1 METYNKYQTQ
11 LTDELLA
18 TLPQEVVEQL
28 FEFINTVPFIR
39 NCIKENKPRAKD
51 LERDDKG
58 RIIVD
63 VTKPHILEN
72 MDYFRQS
79 ALFYQKNKCYTFLKP
94 NPNPNSEY
102 GKWIRQERDRCWN
115 GMVRKSDGEWITG
128 YMYFYLNYSPI
139 IQSKIRKGSKIAD
152 RVIDFPEVW
161 EGVYYAFHYIDQMR
175 NGGLY
180 NDFKGGQ
187 HGAELARRG
196 AGKSY
201 MLGSMSAHNFIFGEN
216 EQSKREHKTI
226 VTASQK
232 EYLTKDGTLN
242 KFMAIAD
249 FCSANTQFPRK
260 RLKESI
266 QEMTWTMG
274 YKDAETNIARG
285 TQNTVIGVAADEES
299 KLRGKRGHIY
309 VDEFGCHLKGTKVLM
324 FDGTTKNVEDVKVGD
339 LLMGDDNTSRT
350 VLKLFSGVDDM
361 YKISLRNGDTQIV
374 NSNHLVYYKKVRYD
388 NSKPKYITKKAK
400 ELYREKIDSRY
411 KIVKSK
417 IEFPERELLIN
428 PYLLGLWLGNGDKY
442 GTRIA
447 ISSNNIY
454 NWLSS
459 NYDISV
465 QTLKNT
471 DKCITVNIKGIRDS
485 FNHYGLLGNK
495 FIPNEFKINSP
506 ENQLQLIAGFCD
518 TDANYVKT
526 KDYLEICQ
534 SEEHYKLLLDLKFM
548 CQSLGLKCTIDWRIS
563 NEKAKK
569 PNTKYWRL
577 RISGDI
583 DIIPTLKHHI
593 RKRPITTKSRN
604 NWLDNEFKIE
614 EYGKGEYFGFLVDNN
629 NLFLLDDFTVVHNS
643 FPKLSKQY
651 NVWLP
656 SVQEG
661 DIVFG
666 MIFLV
671 GTAGDKESDFQGA
684 QELMYNPNGY
694 NLYALPNV
702 YDKETQGKKKFV
714 YFFPAYINRK
724 GCYDKDGNS
733 DVIKALIEI
742 LMTRHR
748 VKHNSSDPATITR
761 TIAEQPITPA
771 EAIIKTGVN
780 IFPVT
785 ELGNRLAQLDNQ
797 PNLLNEILVGSL
809 IQNGNQIEFKP
820 DNSVPIR
827 DYYKY
832 KNDGSEKLDGAIE
845 IITMPEIDK
854 NTGKP
859 FSGRYIAGFD
869 PYENDKSDESTS
881 LGSLFVL
888 DLFTDKIVAEYTGR
902 PMFAEDFL
910 ENARKICLFYNAI
923 MNYELNKKGCYA
935 YFSKMNCLYLLSDTL
950 EYLKDKQLIKCS
962 TFGNT
967 SKGTNATQAINNYAL
982 TLIRNWLLKPDTIIN
997 QDLNGNPI
1005 EVSVPHL
1012 YTLKNRALLR
1022 ELMLFNPND
1031 GNYDR
1036 ISALGM
1042 LMLLREDRMVTY
1054 GGEYKVTEDVSKDY
1068 LGNDDFFVRNYDKR
1082 FNIKK

>member
-11 LTDELLA
+11 LTEELLA

-39 NCIKENKPRAKD
+39 NCIREDKPKAKD
-51 LERDDKG
+51 LKRDSKG

-72 MDYFRQS
+72 MDYFRQ
-79 ALFYQKNKCYTFLKP
+79 AAIFYQKNKCYTFLKP

-115 GMVRKSDGEWITG
+115 GMVRESDGEWITG

-180 NDFKGGQ
+180 NEFKGGQ

-196 AGKSY
+196 ASKSY
-201 MLGSMSAHNFIFGEN
+201 MLGSMAAHNFIFGEN
-216 EQSKREHKTI
+216 KESNKEHKTI
-226 VTASQK
+226 ITTSKK
-232 EYLTKDGTLN
+232 EYLVKDGTLN
-242 KFMAIAD
+242 KFMSIIDYCA
-249 FCSANTQFPRK
+249 SYTEFPRR

-266 QEMTWTMG
+266 QEMTWIMG

-309 VDEFGCHLKGTKVLM
+309 VDEFG
-324 FDGTTKNVEDVKVGD
+324 
-339 LLMGDDNTSRT
+339 
-350 VLKLFSGVDDM
+350 
-361 YKISLRNGDTQIV
+361 
-374 NSNHLVYYKKVRYD
+374 
-388 NSKPKYITKKAK
+388 
-400 ELYREKIDSRY
+400 
-411 KIVKSK
+411 
-417 IEFPERELLIN
+417 
-428 PYLLGLWLGNGDKY
+428 
-442 GTRIA
+442 
-447 ISSNNIY
+447 
-454 NWLSS
+454 
-459 NYDISV
+459 
-465 QTLKNT
+465 
-471 DKCITVNIKGIRDS
+471 
-485 FNHYGLLGNK
+485 
-495 FIPNEFKINSP
+495 
-506 ENQLQLIAGFCD
+506 
-518 TDANYVKT
+518 
-526 KDYLEICQ
+526 
-534 SEEHYKLLLDLKFM
+534 
-548 CQSLGLKCTIDWRIS
+548 
-563 NEKAKK
+563 
-569 PNTKYWRL
+569 
-577 RISGDI
+577 
-583 DIIPTLKHHI
+583 
-593 RKRPITTKSRN
+593 
-604 NWLDNEFKIE
+604 
-614 EYGKGEYFGFLVDNN
+614 
-629 NLFLLDDFTVVHNS
+629 S

-702 YDKETQGKKKFV
+702 YDKETQGKKRFV
-714 YFFPAYINRK
+714 YFFPAYLNRK

-733 DVIKALIEI
+733 DVIKAIIEI
-742 LMTRHR
+742 LLNRYR
-748 VKHNSSDPATITR
+748 VKHNSSDPATIAT
-761 TIAEQPITPA
+761 TIAENPITPA

-797 PNLLNEILVGSL
+797 PNLLNEINVGSL
-809 IQNGNQIEFKP
+809 VQNGNQIEFKP

-845 IITMPEIDK
+845 IIVMPENDR

-859 FSGRYIAGFD
+859 FSGRYIAGLD

-881 LGSLFVL
+881 LGSMFVF
-888 DLFTDKIVAEYTGR
+888 DLFTDNIVAEYTGR
-902 PMFAEDFL
+902 PMFAEDYY
-910 ENARKICLFYNAI
+910 ENVRKLCMFYNATL
-923 MNYELNKKGCYA
+923 NYENNKKGIFA

-950 EYLKDKQLIKCS
+950 DYLRDKLLVKCS

-967 SKGTNATQAINNYAL
+967 SKGTNATQAVNNYAL
-982 TLIRNWLLKPDTIIN
+982 TLIRNWLLKPDTVTN
-997 QDLNGNPI
+997 QDLNGNPV
-1005 EVSVPHL
+1005 EVSIPHL
-1012 YTLKNRALLR
+1012 YTLRNRALLR

-1036 ISALGM
+1036 VSALGM
-1042 LMLLREDRMVTY
+1042 LMLLREDRIVAY
-1054 GGEYKVTEDVSKDY
+1054 GGNVKPDDEIDKDY
-1068 LGNDDFFVRNYDKR
+1068 LGNDDFFTRNYDIR
-1082 FNIKK
+1082 FKVKLSLQ

>member
-72 MDYFRQS
+72 MDYFRQ
-79 ALFYQKNKCYTFLKP
+79 AAIFYQKNKCYTFLKP

-115 GMVRKSDGEWITG
+115 GMVRESDGEWITG

-309 VDEFGCHLKGTKVLM
+309 VDEFG
-324 FDGTTKNVEDVKVGD
+324 
-339 LLMGDDNTSRT
+339 
-350 VLKLFSGVDDM
+350 
-361 YKISLRNGDTQIV
+361 
-374 NSNHLVYYKKVRYD
+374 
-388 NSKPKYITKKAK
+388 
-400 ELYREKIDSRY
+400 
-411 KIVKSK
+411 
-417 IEFPERELLIN
+417 
-428 PYLLGLWLGNGDKY
+428 
-442 GTRIA
+442 
-447 ISSNNIY
+447 
-454 NWLSS
+454 
-459 NYDISV
+459 
-465 QTLKNT
+465 
-471 DKCITVNIKGIRDS
+471 
-485 FNHYGLLGNK
+485 
-495 FIPNEFKINSP
+495 
-506 ENQLQLIAGFCD
+506 
-518 TDANYVKT
+518 
-526 KDYLEICQ
+526 
-534 SEEHYKLLLDLKFM
+534 
-548 CQSLGLKCTIDWRIS
+548 
-563 NEKAKK
+563 
-569 PNTKYWRL
+569 
-577 RISGDI
+577 
-583 DIIPTLKHHI
+583 
-593 RKRPITTKSRN
+593 
-604 NWLDNEFKIE
+604 
-614 EYGKGEYFGFLVDNN
+614 
-629 NLFLLDDFTVVHNS
+629 S

-809 IQNGNQIEFKP
+809 VQNDNQIEFKP

-910 ENARKICLFYNAI
+910 ENARKICLFYNAV

>member
-1 METYNKYQTQ
+1 VETYNKYQTQ
-11 LTDELLA
+11 LTEELLA

-39 NCIKENKPRAKD
+39 NCIREDKPKAKD
-51 LERDDKG
+51 LKRDSKG

-72 MDYFRQS
+72 MDYFRQ
-79 ALFYQKNKCYTFLKP
+79 AAIFYQKNKCYTFLKP

-115 GMVRKSDGEWITG
+115 GMVRESDGEWITG

-180 NDFKGGQ
+180 NEFKGGQ

-196 AGKSY
+196 ASKSY
-201 MLGSMSAHNFIFGEN
+201 MLGSMAAHNFIFGEN
-216 EQSKREHKTI
+216 KESNKEHKTI
-226 VTASQK
+226 ITTSKK
-232 EYLTKDGTLN
+232 EYLVKDGTLN
-242 KFMAIAD
+242 KFMSIIDYCA
-249 FCSANTQFPRK
+249 SYTEFPRR

-266 QEMTWTMG
+266 QEMTWIMG

-309 VDEFGCHLKGTKVLM
+309 VDEFG
-324 FDGTTKNVEDVKVGD
+324 
-339 LLMGDDNTSRT
+339 
-350 VLKLFSGVDDM
+350 
-361 YKISLRNGDTQIV
+361 
-374 NSNHLVYYKKVRYD
+374 
-388 NSKPKYITKKAK
+388 
-400 ELYREKIDSRY
+400 
-411 KIVKSK
+411 
-417 IEFPERELLIN
+417 
-428 PYLLGLWLGNGDKY
+428 
-442 GTRIA
+442 
-447 ISSNNIY
+447 
-454 NWLSS
+454 
-459 NYDISV
+459 
-465 QTLKNT
+465 
-471 DKCITVNIKGIRDS
+471 
-485 FNHYGLLGNK
+485 
-495 FIPNEFKINSP
+495 
-506 ENQLQLIAGFCD
+506 
-518 TDANYVKT
+518 
-526 KDYLEICQ
+526 
-534 SEEHYKLLLDLKFM
+534 
-548 CQSLGLKCTIDWRIS
+548 
-563 NEKAKK
+563 
-569 PNTKYWRL
+569 
-577 RISGDI
+577 
-583 DIIPTLKHHI
+583 
-593 RKRPITTKSRN
+593 
-604 NWLDNEFKIE
+604 
-614 EYGKGEYFGFLVDNN
+614 
-629 NLFLLDDFTVVHNS
+629 S

-702 YDKETQGKKKFV
+702 YDKETQGKKRFV
-714 YFFPAYINRK
+714 YFFPAYLNRK

-733 DVIKALIEI
+733 DVIKAIIEI
-742 LMTRHR
+742 LLNRYR
-748 VKHNSSDPATITR
+748 VKHNSSDPATIAT
-761 TIAEQPITPA
+761 TIAENPITPA

-797 PNLLNEILVGSL
+797 PNLLNEINVGSL
-809 IQNGNQIEFKP
+809 VQNGNQIEFKP

-845 IITMPEIDK
+845 IIVMPENDR

-859 FSGRYIAGFD
+859 FSGRYIAGLD

-881 LGSLFVL
+881 LGSMFVF
-888 DLFTDKIVAEYTGR
+888 DLFTDNIVAEYTGR
-902 PMFAEDFL
+902 PMFAEDYY
-910 ENARKICLFYNAI
+910 ENVRKLCMFYNATL
-923 MNYELNKKGCYA
+923 NYENNKKGIFA

-950 EYLKDKQLIKCS
+950 DYLRDKLLVKCS

-967 SKGTNATQAINNYAL
+967 SKGTNATQAVNNYAL
-982 TLIRNWLLKPDTIIN
+982 TLIRNWLLKPDTVTN
-997 QDLNGNPI
+997 QDLNGNPV
-1005 EVSVPHL
+1005 EVSIPHL
-1012 YTLKNRALLR
+1012 YTLRNRALLR

-1036 ISALGM
+1036 VSALGM
-1042 LMLLREDRMVTY
+1042 LMLLREDRIVAY
-1054 GGEYKVTEDVSKDY
+1054 GGNVKPDDEIDKDY
-1068 LGNDDFFVRNYDKR
+1068 LGNDDFFTRNYDIR
-1082 FNIKK
+1082 FKVKLSLQ

>member
-102 GKWIRQERDRCWN
+102 GKWIRKERDRCWN
-115 GMVRKSDGEWITG
+115 GMVRESDGEWITG

-216 EQSKREHKTI
+216 EQSSREHKTI

-309 VDEFGCHLKGTKVLM
+309 VDEFG
-324 FDGTTKNVEDVKVGD
+324 
-339 LLMGDDNTSRT
+339 
-350 VLKLFSGVDDM
+350 
-361 YKISLRNGDTQIV
+361 
-374 NSNHLVYYKKVRYD
+374 
-388 NSKPKYITKKAK
+388 
-400 ELYREKIDSRY
+400 
-411 KIVKSK
+411 
-417 IEFPERELLIN
+417 
-428 PYLLGLWLGNGDKY
+428 
-442 GTRIA
+442 
-447 ISSNNIY
+447 
-454 NWLSS
+454 
-459 NYDISV
+459 
-465 QTLKNT
+465 
-471 DKCITVNIKGIRDS
+471 
-485 FNHYGLLGNK
+485 
-495 FIPNEFKINSP
+495 
-506 ENQLQLIAGFCD
+506 
-518 TDANYVKT
+518 
-526 KDYLEICQ
+526 
-534 SEEHYKLLLDLKFM
+534 
-548 CQSLGLKCTIDWRIS
+548 
-563 NEKAKK
+563 
-569 PNTKYWRL
+569 
-577 RISGDI
+577 
-583 DIIPTLKHHI
+583 
-593 RKRPITTKSRN
+593 
-604 NWLDNEFKIE
+604 
-614 EYGKGEYFGFLVDNN
+614 
-629 NLFLLDDFTVVHNS
+629 S

-780 IFPVT
+780 IFPVS

-809 IQNGNQIEFKP
+809 VQNGNQIEFKP

-910 ENARKICLFYNAI
+910 ENARKICLFYNAV